1 MFIWINVG
9 LARTVHPPQ
18 GTHTICLC
26 NGCNFMAN
34 VLYLQFAS
42 SVVVYI
48 SLNVYIYQSLTNVV
62 TNIVTLPSVNC
73 RPFASEVVV

>member
-1 MFIWINVG
+1 
-9 LARTVHPPQ
+9 
-18 GTHTICLC
+18 
-26 NGCNFMAN
+26 MAN

-48 SLNVYIYQSLTNVV
+48 SLNVYIYQSLTNIV
-62 TNIVTLPSVNC
+62 TNIVTLPLVNC